1 MTLQDAGQVMDVLTA
16 IYPAFY
22 SKQTDDERY
31 NASVL
36 WASLF
41 EPYPVELVVAA
52 VKGFVGT
59 DTKGFP
65 PVPGQ
70 ILEKLRALTQP
81 REMGEAEAWAMVKKA
96 CSNGIY
102 GAQKEF
108 EKLPPIVQ
116 KILGSP
122 SQLRDW
128 ALCDADE
135 LNTVVASNFQRAYR
149 TEATRQRDYNALPPD
164 VRALADKL
172 SERMA
177 LDGRTQPALT
187 EGTE

>member
-1 MTLQDAGQVMDVLTA
+1 MTLQDVGQVMDVLTA

-22 SKQTDDERY
+22 AKQTDDEKYR
-31 NASVL
+31 ATEL

-52 VKGFVGT
+52 VKGFIGT

-70 ILEKLRALTQP
+70 ILTQLRALTQP
-81 REMGEAEAWAMVKKA
+81 HEMGEAEAWSMVKRA

-108 EKLPPIVQ
+108 DRLPPTVQ
-116 KILGSP
+116 RVVGSP
-122 SQLRDW
+122 STLRDW
-128 ALCDADE
+128 AVCDTDE
-135 LNTVVASNFQRAYR
+135 LNTVIASNFQRAYR
-149 TEATRQRDYNALPPD
+149 YTAARERDYNALPPD
-164 VRALADKL
+164 VREIADKL

-177 LDGRTQPALT
+177 LDSRAIPSLT

>member
-1 MTLQDAGQVMDVLTA
+1 MTLQDVGQVMDVLTA

-128 ALCDADE
+128 ALCDTDE
-135 LNTVVASNFQRAYR
+135 LNTVIASNFQRAYR
-149 TEATRQRDYNALPPD
+149 REVTRQRDYNALPPD

-177 LDGRTQPALT
+177 LDGRTQPVLT